1 MQLVTETVFK
11 LEVAGKA
18 IKCPVTH
25 LEALVGLLAA
35 SNVLASVR
43 DNHDGDLIVVAAKE
57 LLCSANNVSDNDGGA
72 QREDKVLVI
81 GVQDKSIVHLA
92 CKKRNESS

>member
-1 MQLVTETVFK
+1 M
-11 LEVAGKA
+11 
-18 IKCPVTH
+18 
-25 LEALVGLLAA
+25 AA

-72 QREDKVLVI
+72 QREDEVLIVR
-81 GVQDKSIVHLA
+81 VEDQAVVHLA
-92 CKKRNESS
+92 CKKK

>member
-57 LLCSANNVSDNDGGA
+57 LLCSANNVSDHDGGA
-72 QREDKVLVI
+72 QREDEVLIVR
-81 GVQDKSIVHLA
+81 VEDQAVVHLA
-92 CKKRNESS
+92 CRKK